1 MNEQFPAGPIIS
13 LKPGPTLA
21 KEAADPDKEVIKSC
35 PSKDNTRVNNPKISK

>member
-35 PSKDNTRVNNPKISK
+35 PSKDNKRVNIPKISK